1 MYWKKGNTRL
11 KCWDGGKPLLH
22 AHNEHNARI
31 ADEIHAFLEG
41 PRSTLTAT
49 CGQEQCKRPSK
60 ANHATLARLA
70 RLLSIQR
77 HPQTRRRKRTSSR
90 PSLRYP
96 LMLRLFSI
104 REHPF

>member
-1 MYWKKGNTRL
+1 MLR
-11 KCWDGGKPLLH
+11 

-31 ADEIHAFLEG
+31 ADEIRAFLEG

-60 ANHATLARLA
+60 ANHATLAWLA

-90 PSLRYP
+90 PSLHYP
-96 LMLRLFSI
+96 LMRLFST
-104 REHPF
+104 RERPF